1 MGKTEFG
8 GIGKLGNA
16 GIIAAMSRLTRNT
29 LMLAVLLAADKGLA
43 ILRQVII
50 ARQFSFSRDLD
61 AFNVANN
68 IPDLLFALISGGA
81 LALAFIPILT
91 DLLTKQGRGAVW
103 DLFSRIANLA
113 FLGTAAIAV
122 VVALLA
128 GPMVRSQIGVA
139 PGFSSVQQDV
149 VINLMRLNLI
159 ATLIFSISGLV
170 TAGLQANQHFLLPA
184 LAPMLYNVGQIFGA
198 LVLSPSKPYML
209 AGIQLPAMGLGVN
222 GLVYGVII
230 GALLHLGIQIPGLIK
245 FKFRWIPKIG
255 IWNPEVRRVLR
266 VMVPRL
272 GVMFCIQL
280 MFVIRDNLASR
291 LAEGSVSA
299 LTYGWMI
306 QQVPETILGSALGIA
321 LLPTIS
327 ELVALEERQKFRET
341 IEKCVRILVGLTL
354 PVAVILGLGL
364 EPLIKLVFGL
374 DAAQADLMMWV
385 SRGFLL
391 GLMGHTVLE
400 IATRSFYSQQDALTP
415 LKTALMTLAI
425 YIGMGIFMYR
435 WLGAPGIALTDT
447 TAYTTQA
454 VVLLIIFGRRE
465 KSPVRLGDTLPRVII
480 AAIAGGLVVT
490 GITLLAGDRIPAV
503 LVSIVSMAAG
513 GIVFLPFM
521 WKEVRSL
528 VRL

>member
-1 MGKTEFG
+1 
-8 GIGKLGNA
+8 
-16 GIIAAMSRLTRNT
+16 
-29 LMLAVLLAADKGLA
+29 MLAVLMAVDKGLA

-50 ARQFSFSRDLD
+50 ARQFSFSSDLD

-68 IPDLLFALISGGA
+68 IPDLLFAMISGGA

-91 DLLTKQGRGAVW
+91 DMLTKHGRRAAW

-113 FLGTAAIAV
+113 FFGTAILAV

-128 GPMVRSQIGVA
+128 GPLVRSEIGVA

-170 TAGLQANQHFLLPA
+170 MGGLQSNQHFLLPA
-184 LAPMLYNVGQIFGA
+184 LAPMLYNFGQIFGA
-198 LVLSPSKPYML
+198 LVLSPTNPYVI
-209 AGIQLPAMGLGVN
+209 AGFQLPAFGLGVY

-230 GALLHLGIQIPGLIK
+230 GAALHLSIQIPGLIK
-245 FKFRWIPKIG
+245 YEFHWIPKIG
-255 IWNPEVRRVLR
+255 LGNPDVRRVLR

-272 GVMFCIQL
+272 GVMLCIQL

-306 QQVPETILGSALGIA
+306 QQVPETILGTALGIA
-321 LLPTIS
+321 LLPSIS

-354 PVAVILGLGL
+354 PVAVVLGLGL
-364 EPLIKLVFGL
+364 EPLVKLVFGL
-374 DAAQADLMMWV
+374 DASQADLMMWV

-400 IATRSFYSQQDALTP
+400 IATRSFYSQQDSLTP
-415 LKTALMTLAI
+415 FKTALMTLGI
-425 YIGMGIFMYR
+425 YIFMGIFMYR

-447 TAYTTQA
+447 TAYTAQA
-454 VVLLIIFGRRE
+454 IVLLIIFGRRE
-465 KSPVRLGDTLPRVII
+465 KWPVRLGDTLPRVIL
-480 AAIAGGLVVT
+480 AATAAGVTVV
-490 GITLLAGDRIPAV
+490 GIYFLAGDRLPAV
-503 LVSIVSMAAG
+503 LVSLASMAAG
-513 GIVFLPFM
+513 GVVFLPFV

>member
-1 MGKTEFG
+1 
-8 GIGKLGNA
+8 
-16 GIIAAMSRLTRNT
+16 
-29 LMLAVLLAADKGLA
+29 MLAVLLAADKGLA

-50 ARQFSFSRDLD
+50 ARQFSFSKDLD

-91 DLLTKQGRGAVW
+91 DMLTRHGRRAAW

-113 FLGTAAIAV
+113 FLGTAVLAV
-122 VVALLA
+122 VVAILA
-128 GPMVRSQIGVA
+128 GPMVRSEIGVA

-149 VINLMRLNLI
+149 VIALMRLNLI
-159 ATLIFSISGLV
+159 ATLLFSISGLV
-170 TAGLQANQHFLLPA
+170 MGGLQANQHFLLPA
-184 LAPMLYNVGQIFGA
+184 LAPMLYNLGQIFGA
-198 LVLSPSKPYML
+198 LVLSPDKPYVL
-209 AGIQLPAMGLGVN
+209 AGIQLPAMGMGVY

-230 GALLHLGIQIPGLIK
+230 GAVLHLGIQIPGLIK
-245 FKFRWIPKIG
+245 YEFRWIPKIG
-255 IWNPEVRRVLR
+255 LGNPDVRRVLR

-272 GVMFCIQL
+272 GVMLCIQL

-306 QQVPETILGSALGIA
+306 QQVPETILGTALGIA
-321 LLPTIS
+321 LLPAIS

-354 PVAVILGLGL
+354 PVAVVLGLGL
-364 EPLIKLVFGL
+364 EPLVKLVFGL
-374 DAAQADLMMWV
+374 DTAQADLMMWV

-415 LKTALMTLAI
+415 FKTALMTLAI
-425 YIGMGIFMYR
+425 YIVLGIILFR

-447 TAYTTQA
+447 IAYTTQA
-454 VVLLIIFGRRE
+454 VVLLVIFGRKE
-465 KSPVRLGDTLPRVII
+465 KSPIRIGDTLPRVII
-480 AAIAGGLVVT
+480 AAAASGATVAGVYF
-490 GITLLAGDRIPAV
+490 LAGDRLPQV
-503 LVSIVSMAAG
+503 LVSMISMAAG
-513 GIVFLPFM
+513 GVVFLPFM

>member
-1 MGKTEFG
+1 
-8 GIGKLGNA
+8 
-16 GIIAAMSRLTRNT
+16 MSRLTRNT

-50 ARQFSFSRDLD
+50 ARQFSFSKDLD

-91 DLLTKQGRGAVW
+91 DMLTKQGRLAAW

-113 FLGTAAIAV
+113 FLGTAVLAV

-128 GPMVRSQIGVA
+128 GPMVRSEIGVA
-139 PGFSSVQQDV
+139 PGFSTVQQDV
-149 VINLMRLNLI
+149 VIALMRLNLI
-159 ATLIFSISGLV
+159 ATLLFSISGLV
-170 TAGLQANQHFLLPA
+170 MGGLQANQHFLLPA
-184 LAPMLYNVGQIFGA
+184 LAPMLYNLGQIFGA
-198 LVLSPSKPYML
+198 LVLAPDKPYIL
-209 AGIQLPAMGLGVN
+209 AGIQLPAMGMGVY

-230 GALLHLGIQIPGLIK
+230 GAVLHLGIQIPGLIRYE
-245 FKFRWIPKIG
+245 FRWIPKIG
-255 IWNPEVRRVLR
+255 LGNPDVRRVLR

-272 GVMFCIQL
+272 GVMLCIQL

-306 QQVPETILGSALGIA
+306 QQVPETILGTALGIA
-321 LLPTIS
+321 LLPAIS

-354 PVAVILGLGL
+354 PVAVVLGLGL
-364 EPLIKLVFGL
+364 EPLVKLVFGL

-415 LKTALMTLAI
+415 FKTALMTLAI
-425 YIGMGIFMYR
+425 YIVLGIILYR
-435 WLGAPGIALTDT
+435 RMGAPGIALTDT
-447 TAYTTQA
+447 IAYTTQA
-454 VVLLIIFGRRE
+454 VILLVIFGRKE
-465 KSPVRLGDTLPRVII
+465 KVPVRIGDTLPRVII
-480 AAIAGGLVVT
+480 AAAAAGATVV
-490 GITLLAGDRIPAV
+490 GIYFLAGDRLPQV
-503 LVSIVSMAAG
+503 LVSIISMAAG
-513 GIVFLPFM
+513 GVVFIPFM

>member
-1 MGKTEFG
+1 
-8 GIGKLGNA
+8 
-16 GIIAAMSRLTRNT
+16 
-29 LMLAVLLAADKGLA
+29 MLAVLLAADKGLA

-50 ARQFSFSRDLD
+50 ARQFSFSKDLD

-91 DLLTKQGRGAVW
+91 DMLTKQGRRAAW

-113 FLGTAAIAV
+113 FLGTAVLAV

-128 GPMVRSQIGVA
+128 GPMVRSEIGVA

-149 VINLMRLNLI
+149 VIALMRLNLI
-159 ATLIFSISGLV
+159 ATLLFSISGLV
-170 TAGLQANQHFLLPA
+170 MGGLQANQHFLLPA
-184 LAPMLYNVGQIFGA
+184 LAPMLYNLGQIFGA
-198 LVLSPSKPYML
+198 LVLAPDKPYIL
-209 AGIQLPAMGLGVN
+209 AGIQLPAMGMGVY

-230 GALLHLGIQIPGLIK
+230 GAVLHLGIQIPGLIRYE
-245 FKFRWIPKIG
+245 FRWIPKIG
-255 IWNPEVRRVLR
+255 LGNPDVRRVLR

-272 GVMFCIQL
+272 GVMLCIQL

-306 QQVPETILGSALGIA
+306 QQVPETILGTALGIA
-321 LLPTIS
+321 LLPAIS

-354 PVAVILGLGL
+354 PVAVVLGLGL
-364 EPLIKLVFGL
+364 EPLVKLVFGL

-415 LKTALMTLAI
+415 FKTALMTLAI
-425 YIGMGIFMYR
+425 YIVLGIILYR
-435 WLGAPGIALTDT
+435 WFGAPGIALTDT
-447 TAYTTQA
+447 IAYTTQA
-454 VVLLIIFGRRE
+454 VVLLVIFGRKE
-465 KSPVRLGDTLPRVII
+465 KSPIRIGDTMPRVII
-480 AAIAGGLVVT
+480 AAAAAGATVV
-490 GITLLAGDRIPAV
+490 GVYFLAGDRLPQV
-503 LVSIVSMAAG
+503 LVSIISMAAG
-513 GIVFLPFM
+513 GVVFLPFM